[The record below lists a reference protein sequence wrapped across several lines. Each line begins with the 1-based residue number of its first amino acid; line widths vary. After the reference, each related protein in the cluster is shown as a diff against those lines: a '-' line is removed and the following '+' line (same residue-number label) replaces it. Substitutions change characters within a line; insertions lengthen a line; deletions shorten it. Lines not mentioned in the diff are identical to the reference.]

1 MEALP
6 KTVLVVEDD
15 GPTSAF
21 LADNLGADGYRVF
34 CASEAGEAVR
44 ALEVRRPDLLLLDL
58 GLESGSGLEVLDRL
72 RAADPASSRMDPDL
86 PVIILTGRAGEV
98 DRVRGFA
105 RGADDY
111 LCKPFSY
118 PELVARIDAVLRRAS
133 GRLRRG
139 VLRVG
144 ELTVDPSS
152 RVVRVS
158 GRAVGLSAKEFA
170 LLHALACDPSR
181 VVSKVELLRDVW
193 GYASIGMSR
202 TVDAH
207 ACRLRK
213 KLSCGERRYV
223 GSVRGVGYRLFADGV
238 VWVGCV
244 VAGGLAV
251 IVVRLRLRL
260 ELVARAEHELR
271 GPLTAFGLAL
281 DAARGTA
288 AGRRLALVLDA
299 ELARARAGLTDLAAA
314 RSGRRPVCVPSP
326 VLVDRLLRS
335 SAAAWGARVHRGAG
349 SAVVRADP
357 TRLASA
363 LGNVLSNAAEHGDG
377 EVSVE
382 ARQLH
387 DRVRIQVTNAVRGRD
402 RGRGLGIAA
411 DAAAASGGRLV
422 TAVLELPV
430 ER

>member
-1 MEALP
+1 MGAKFRLRGLLSGMETLP
-6 KTVLVVEDD
+6 KSVLVVEDD
-15 GPTSAF
+15 GPTRAF
-21 LADNLGADGYRVF
+21 LTDNLSADGYRVF

-44 ALEVRRPDLLLLDL
+44 ALEVRQPDLLLLDL
-58 GLESGSGLEVLDRL
+58 GLAGGNGLEVLDRL

-118 PELVARIDAVLRRAS
+118 PELVARADAVLRRSS

-144 ELTVDPSS
+144 ELTVDPST
-152 RVVRVS
+152 RAVRVA

-223 GSVRGVGYRLFADGV
+223 GNVRGVGYRLFADEV
-238 VWVGCV
+238 V
-244 VAGGLAV
+244 
-251 IVVRLRLRL
+251 
-260 ELVARAEHELR
+260 
-271 GPLTAFGLAL
+271 
-281 DAARGTA
+281 
-288 AGRRLALVLDA
+288 
-299 ELARARAGLTDLAAA
+299 
-314 RSGRRPVCVPSP
+314 
-326 VLVDRLLRS
+326 
-335 SAAAWGARVHRGAG
+335 
-349 SAVVRADP
+349 
-357 TRLASA
+357 
-363 LGNVLSNAAEHGDG
+363 
-377 EVSVE
+377 
-382 ARQLH
+382 
-387 DRVRIQVTNAVRGRD
+387 
-402 RGRGLGIAA
+402 
-411 DAAAASGGRLV
+411 
-422 TAVLELPV
+422 
-430 ER
+430 